1 MTDENTDEKALTAFN
16 TSFEAYNKKVMYGAD
31 IISVLNKAIDNNE
44 TYKVTDP
51 SKAGYEP
58 QLEDFYVNIV
68 FTYGGKT
75 YSLRD
80 NLPEIQSSYID
91 RIQNPNNYSKL
102 DQEEMYKFKSSV
114 FKCTGVEYNGT
125 TGLSNSA
132 AAGRVKQMSFSV
144 IR

>member
-44 TYKVTDP
+44 TYKADP
-51 SKAGYEP
+51 NKSNFEP
-58 QLEDFYVNIV
+58 SLADFYVNIV
-68 FTYGGKT
+68 FTYDNKT
-75 YSLRD
+75 YSLSG
-80 NLPEIQSSYID
+80 NLPEIQSGYID

-102 DQEEMYKFKSSV
+102 EQEEMYKFKSSV

-132 AAGRVKQMSFSV
+132 AASRVKQMSFSV